1 MWGSDRAIESA
12 RGFATDTAARP
23 ARRPTP
29 APIASFRHCH
39 RTTPGEGRNW
49 EKNMRR
55 GARGPGG
62 ARGVGGAETLGG
74 IAPGVGSDAFAA
86 EATSTGRSRAF
97 DHPKPRANPAG
108 GEGWIT
114 PPPRTH
120 GRKPRKVNRE
130 KKMSRRGRGPYA
142 PETTRVAHPR
152 SPRWSV
158 RTSTSQNKELTSSSS
173 APGSPLVAARAEDRG
188 ADFSCVRLRFGI
200 GIEVGSA
207 APASGSSPWASAPP
221 MISRGKKAGGSV
233 HSCTRTVRA
242 ARGRGRGRA
251 PCTRGAKSRQLGG
264 GSPLAEKNAGAP
276 RNRLGCGFPDV

>member
-39 RTTPGEGRNW
+39 RTTRRAGIGKKTCEGERAV
-49 EKNMRR
+49 R
-55 GARGPGG
+55 GARAAWEARRRSGGSPAGWARMHSRPRRRPRGDPARSITPNPAPTPPGGGPGS
-62 ARGVGGAETLGG
+62 L
-74 IAPGVGSDAFAA
+74 
-86 EATSTGRSRAF
+86 
-97 DHPKPRANPAG
+97 
-108 GEGWIT
+108 

-221 MISRGKKAGGSV
+221 MISRGKRAGGSV

>member
-1 MWGSDRAIESA
+1 
-12 RGFATDTAARP
+12 
-23 ARRPTP
+23 
-29 APIASFRHCH
+29 
-39 RTTPGEGRNW
+39 
-49 EKNMRR
+49 
-55 GARGPGG
+55 
-62 ARGVGGAETLGG
+62 
-74 IAPGVGSDAFAA
+74 
-86 EATSTGRSRAF
+86 
-97 DHPKPRANPAG
+97 
-108 GEGWIT
+108 
-114 PPPRTH
+114 
-120 GRKPRKVNRE
+120 
-130 KKMSRRGRGPYA
+130 MSRRGRGPYA

-233 HSCTRTVRA
+233 HSCTRTVSA

-276 RNRLGCGFPDV
+276 RNRLGCGFPDVSRRGAGAMRARCRHARGIAGFGTSVVPTSSGSLGRHITRSGRSTTLSRVFDWFPSRALA